1 MQFRETLILIQN
13 QSSHC
18 QIFVG
23 FRQVKTE
30 RFVDFLNLQTAGQY
44 IFMLVYLLA
53 DIGSVIMFVF
63 YITEDFFYQI
73 LQLRW
78 MN

>member
-1 MQFRETLILIQN
+1 MQFWETLILIQN

-23 FRQVKTE
+23 FRQVETE

-44 IFMLVYLLA
+44 IFMFVYLLA
-53 DIGSVIMFVF
+53 DLGSVIMLVF

-73 LQLRW
+73 FQ
-78 MN
+78 